1 MAALA
6 VEPVPEE
13 QQVAETLR
21 LLLQAKEITAAL
33 ERMMLGQPFT
43 KVAAVAALVLL
54 EQMQLQQ

>member
-13 QQVAETLR
+13 QRVAETLL

-33 ERMMLGQPFT
+33 ERQMLGQPFT
-43 KVAAVAALVLL
+43 KAAVVAALVLL
-54 EQMQLQQ
+54 GQMLQRQ

>member
-13 QQVAETLR
+13 QRVTETLL

-33 ERMMLGQPFT
+33 ER
-43 KVAAVAALVLL
+43 
-54 EQMQLQQ
+54 